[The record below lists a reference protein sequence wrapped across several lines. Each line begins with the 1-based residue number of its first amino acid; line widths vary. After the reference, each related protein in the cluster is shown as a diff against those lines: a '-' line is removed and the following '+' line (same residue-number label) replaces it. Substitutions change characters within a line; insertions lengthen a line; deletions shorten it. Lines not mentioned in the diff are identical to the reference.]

1 MDNAGLCSSGWLTV
15 QVIDDMMV
23 RVDVGETVPSQSE
36 FNGVLL
42 ATLQQV
48 LDSNKPFTLYVNT
61 TRVKHA
67 PMSCSLDIVQFMK
80 KNRPKFRDFCRA
92 SAIVVKT
99 EFVTGILKFAFKLS
113 PPVSPNVVTTDADA
127 ALQFVYAYMEGTT
140 PPVIETMA

>member
-1 MDNAGLCSSGWLTV
+1 MFSSSWVTV
-15 QVIDDMMV
+15 QVVDDMLV
-23 RVDVGETVPSQSE
+23 RVDVGDTVPSQAE

-48 LDSNKPFTLYVNT
+48 LDSDRPFTLFVNAS
-61 TRVKHA
+61 RVKHA

-80 KNRPKFRDFCRA
+80 KNRAKFRAYCRA

-113 PPVSPNVVTTDADA
+113 PPVSPNVVTVDSDA
-127 ALQFVYAYMEGTT
+127 AMQFVYAYMEGTS
-140 PPVIETMA
+140 PPVIESMA